1 MSSPYRDAD
10 LALRSFELR
19 TRLPWLEAYGIVAL
33 VLLVLYIFTVF
44 IPNPMVLV
52 AFVLVGMF
60 APLLL
65 VPRLDRYRVAG
76 GRGALRIFSD
86 HVELPHPFRREPLR
100 LALNELAVDVVA
112 RQVWINGISF
122 GETHMLVLATSE
134 ERRTLSS
141 SLFASETDV
150 RDAYLALLLA
160 RRGELAAA
168 DPEPAER
175 RDAYDDML
183 DRELDQFDA

>member
-1 MSSPYRDAD
+1 VTSPYRDAE
-10 LALRSFELR
+10 LVLRTFELR
-19 TRLPWLEAYGIVAL
+19 TRLPWLEAYGLVAL
-33 VLLVLYIFTVF
+33 LLIVLFVFTLYTPVLLA
-44 IPNPMVLV
+44 
-52 AFVLVGMF
+52 AFVLVGVF
-60 APLLL
+60 APLVL

-86 HVELPHPFRREPLR
+86 HVELPHAFRREPLR
-100 LALNELAVDVVA
+100 LALSELAVDVVS

-122 GETHMLVLATSE
+122 GETHMLVLATSD

-141 SLFASETDV
+141 SLFASETEV